1 MTVVFSA
8 ANRKKGVEVTGRVR
22 HMRITLKAMIAMV
35 GCLVL
40 PGVVEAQG
48 NAAEGENVFK
58 KCKVCHDAGDGAKNK
73 IGPILNDIVGR
84 KAASIEGYPYSGDLK
99 ALGSQGFVWTEENL
113 NKYLAKVKDVVA
125 DGKMVFP
132 GLKDDQDRK
141 DLIAYLKKFGK

>member
-1 MTVVFSA
+1 MSVV
-8 ANRKKGVEVTGRVR
+8 
-22 HMRITLKAMIAMV
+22 LKAMIAML

-58 KCKVCHDAGDGAKNK
+58 KCKTCHDVGEGAKNK
-73 IGPILNDIVGR
+73 IGPILSNIVGR
-84 KAASIEGYPYSGDLK
+84 KAASIDGYAYSSELK

-113 NKYLAKVKDVVA
+113 NKYFSNVKDVVA
-125 DGKMVFP
+125 HGKMVFP

-141 DLIAYLKKFGK
+141 DLIAYLKKFSN